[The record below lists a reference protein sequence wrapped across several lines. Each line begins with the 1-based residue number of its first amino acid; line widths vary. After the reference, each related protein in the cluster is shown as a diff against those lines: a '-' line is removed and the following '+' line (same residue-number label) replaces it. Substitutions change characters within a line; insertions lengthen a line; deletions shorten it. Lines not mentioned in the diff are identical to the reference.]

1 MSLPAPVAGCRW
13 PASATMRPAT
23 KATTGGGPV
32 HSFATLLENLVTIQL
47 TASSRRP
54 ACPPSPSSSRL
65 PHPALSLRA
74 ARRLLRHRV
83 RVGTHLQITAHFRR
97 QMLYRAPMQGNF
109 GLGGSRAMSR
119 GMSSF
124 PLADLARRHAG

>member
-47 TASSRRP
+47 TASSRRA
-54 ACPPSPSSSRL
+54 ACPPSPSSPRL
-65 PHPALSLRA
+65 PHPALSLRT
-74 ARRLLRHRV
+74 ARRLTPGTRSQAPQDHR
-83 RVGTHLQITAHFRR
+83 A
-97 QMLYRAPMQGNF
+97 
-109 GLGGSRAMSR
+109 
-119 GMSSF
+119 F
-124 PLADLARRHAG
+124 PQADALPGFHAGGTSVVVVAGQ